1 MFQYTIALDGIWIQR
16 PHECM
21 KKYYR
26 QKHTACKTTRGKGL
40 HEENIIKT
48 NAHCLQHN

>member
-1 MFQYTIALDGIWIQR
+1 MEFEYSDHMNALR
-16 PHECM
+16 
-21 KKYYR
+21 KYYR